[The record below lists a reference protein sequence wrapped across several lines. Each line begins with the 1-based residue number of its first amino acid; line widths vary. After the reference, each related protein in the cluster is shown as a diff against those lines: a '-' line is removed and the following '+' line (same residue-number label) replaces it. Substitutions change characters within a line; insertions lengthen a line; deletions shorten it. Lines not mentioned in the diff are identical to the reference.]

1 MGKRTAVSLHAF
13 PGCLG
18 CILTLLPCSRILTI
32 GGGKSSNM
40 LHSNFQSV
48 SIGENGEVYWW
59 PSLSRLETIASGLEA
74 IAPRVEAIASRL
86 ECLFLEEYSLLSWH
100 WADAPNPAHLQFK
113 GTHCTGPVLRVFPA
127 SSKAPTAPGRFFE
140 CFQPV
145 VAGDRGKAGMLFRES
160 RGRCPRTV
168 F

>member
-100 WADAPNPAHLQFK
+100 WADAPNP
-113 GTHCTGPVLRVFPA
+113 CPPPVQRHPLHRAGSSSVSSQWWLETVGRLECYLGNPGEDAPAQSFDVF
-127 SSKAPTAPGRFFE
+127 
-140 CFQPV
+140 
-145 VAGDRGKAGMLFRES
+145 
-160 RGRCPRTV
+160 
-168 F
+168 

>member
-86 ECLFLEEYSLLSWH
+86 ECLFLEEYSLLACYPGTGRTH
-100 WADAPNPAHLQFK
+100 QIRAHLQFK

-127 SSKAPTAPGRFFE
+127 SGGWRPWEGWN
-140 CFQPV
+140 V
-145 VAGDRGKAGMLFRES
+145 I
-160 RGRCPRTV
+160 
-168 F
+168 